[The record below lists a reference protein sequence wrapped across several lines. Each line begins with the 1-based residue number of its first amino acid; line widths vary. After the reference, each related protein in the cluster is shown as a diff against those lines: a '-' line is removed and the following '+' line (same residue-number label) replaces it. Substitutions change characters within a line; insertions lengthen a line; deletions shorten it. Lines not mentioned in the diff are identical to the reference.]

1 MAQQA
6 ITHAE
11 LEADQARQEV
21 TFVQALHALERRL
34 DSQMHDLERRMH
46 DLHRQMHALERRMY
60 ATAAIVGGL
69 GVAIVG
75 ILIKV

>member
-1 MAQQA
+1 MTRVQLA
-6 ITHAE
+6 T
-11 LEADQARQEV
+11 DQARQEV
-21 TFVQALHALERRL
+21 TFVQAVPTLERRL

-75 ILIKV
+75 ILITL

>member
-1 MAQQA
+1 MAQYA
-6 ITHAE
+6 ITRPE

-21 TFVQALHALERRL
+21 TLVQAVHALERRL
-34 DSQMHDLERRMH
+34 DVQMHALERRM
-46 DLHRQMHALERRMY
+46 DSQMHALERRMY

-75 ILIKV
+75 ILIKL